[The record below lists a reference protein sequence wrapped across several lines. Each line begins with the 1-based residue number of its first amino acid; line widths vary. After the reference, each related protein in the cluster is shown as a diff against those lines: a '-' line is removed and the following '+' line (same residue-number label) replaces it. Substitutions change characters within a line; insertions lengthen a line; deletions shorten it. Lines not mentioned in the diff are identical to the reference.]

1 MRFTNLDFYV
11 VKIKFM
17 DYYGYQLYH
26 MNQISNK
33 YYIVIFISKSI
44 IIYIYQFYDI

>member
-17 DYYGYQLYH
+17 DYYG
-26 MNQISNK
+26 NQHLSHESN
-33 YYIVIFISKSI
+33 FE
-44 IIYIYQFYDI
+44 